1 TQHAA
6 QLRTTPNETTLFL
19 ILNTSVP
26 PFDTLKARQA
36 VAFALDRQRLSDLS
50 VGKGLA
56 RVACQ
61 TLPPDFGGFEPYC
74 PYTLEPGASGAWSG
88 PDLATARKLVRE
100 SGTSGQSVNFWVPGF
115 TGTPA
120 AGRYVVSLL
129 DELGYKAKLH
139 IAHGYPYNKENAKQV
154 QAGFGAWYSDYA
166 TPTGFYG
173 NALTCASVNPSFFCS
188 PAVDR
193 EMARARGLQASDPQ
207 AAAKLWAKVDH
218 DLTDLAP
225 WVAYATGLE
234 VEFLSRRVG
243 NYQFNP
249 QLATLLGQLWVK

>member
-1 TQHAA
+1 
-6 QLRTTPNETTLFL
+6 
-19 ILNTSVP
+19 
-26 PFDTLKARQA
+26 
-36 VAFALDRQRLSDLS
+36 
-50 VGKGLA
+50 
-56 RVACQ
+56 
-61 TLPPDFGGFEPYC
+61 
-74 PYTLEPGASGAWSG
+74 
-88 PDLATARKLVRE
+88 
-100 SGTSGQSVNFWVPGF
+100 
-115 TGTPA
+115 
-120 AGRYVVSLL
+120 
-129 DELGYKAKLH
+129 
-139 IAHGYPYNKENAKQV
+139 
-154 QAGFGAWYSDYA
+154 
-166 TPTGFYG
+166 
-173 NALTCASVNPSFFCS
+173 VNPSFFCS